1 MNTNFLQKF
10 GSRKFWMAVA
20 AFLAS
25 IGGTCAGFATGNEIV
40 MVAGIICT
48 ALSTAIYAAAE
59 AYVDAA
65 RENSNT
71 NSTATTITA
80 STTSK
85 ETVEKLLPS
94 SNSQSE

>member
-1 MNTNFLQKF
+1 MESFLQKF
-10 GSRKFWMAVA
+10 SSRKFWMALA

-25 IGGTCAGFATGNEIV
+25 IGGTCAGFATGNEAV
-40 MVAGIICT
+40 MVAGIVCT

-71 NSTATTITA
+71 ISTATSITA

-85 ETVEKLLPS
+85 ETVEKLLPAKAT
-94 SNSQSE
+94 EE